1 MHSETHPCTDICNV
15 TQTHT
20 HANAHPTNEGGKR
33 ASTWAHV
40 HTCSLTPPPPHSF
53 KCTPMED
60 EKTSDLMQQATSMVR
75 AKTACQRPC
84 ERNHTNATANRSRN
98 RCTVYAK
105 LLTES
110 YCTLQLVSAQ
120 LDLPLPHSSSAVWEV
135 ILSSPIIRLWL
146 CIYVFVRRYKKR
158 CTLLPTSLI
167 FWQPIQS
174 SSNLPF
180 YETTC
185 GTRGASCHCQG
196 GDSRCWL
203 ITAAVENAA
212 VLSLSAKTHF
222 GRGVT
227 CSASM
232 CIRDRREWR
241 RERCWLAR
249 SMGQLR

>member
-1 MHSETHPCTDICNV
+1 MQRYTN
-15 TQTHT
+15 THT
-20 HANAHPTNEGGKR
+20 RKRTFNKWGWKTRQHLGPCIHMLLNPPAPPTHSSAHPWRMKRPVTSCSKQHRWFVPRLHAN
-33 ASTWAHV
+33 
-40 HTCSLTPPPPHSF
+40 
-53 KCTPMED
+53 D
-60 EKTSDLMQQATSMVR
+60 Q
-75 AKTACQRPC
+75 C
-84 ERNHTNATANRSRN
+84 ERNHTNATANRFRN

-110 YCTLQLVSAQ
+110 YCTPQLVSAQ

-249 SMGQLR
+249 SVGQLR